1 MVAPFIHEFTYQ
13 AMVNDLLPIEDGVR
27 YTFVVLYLLLFSLF
41 IVVLRYKFQSSVGAY
56 EDKTATLN
64 DSDAVWT
71 AVRHM
76 HMQEA
81 IVKLIADFNKFLEEN
96 AVFKGF
102 VFSDAKSAILMT
114 HSRLREG
121 AANLNDMKEMLANL
135 PQYQEQREKVVELD
149 FQGDI

>member
-102 VFSDAKSAILMT
+102 VSFDAKSAILMT